1 MTLKH
6 GVLYLILGKP
16 FLRTA
21 RALIDVY
28 REELILRDGD
38 ERLILNMKH
47 GTSSYSNKHQRES
60 INMIDIYNISYKD
73 YLEDL
78 FANEKI
84 TNHLSGN
91 PTFSSEPDTL
101 TSDLTSPEVKDDIF
115 DPEGDIVLIEKLL
128 NLDSTKDLPPSPN
141 VNPLSGSTTSSYPSL
156 TTSEISDYS
165 LEEFADELALIESF
179 PSGNDNMTPED
190 VIREIEYLLNRDPLA
205 ENSPNNDLIYT
216 IPEMFTDE
224 HTLDYS
230 SLPRYDDANDDLL
243 TDSDEWGKIFYDD
256 PFDSKENKIKVSKL
270 LVDELDSTGS
280 SSFLPHFLECDSVLY
295 EDFSEVDTLTSTD
308 NEDKV
313 FNPGILV
320 HENLYEVTNRVTPD
334 KNVKKISSSNASLI
348 LEDYNPPLSD
358 HELPFHI
365 EIPGSGTLLS
375 FSSENEEK
383 VFNPGILISKGV
395 HSLLPELSH
404 RDSKAF
410 KVINIFESPMEI
422 FPCSY
427 GEDIRV
433 LDVPCEFYLWSPW
446 CCDDIHDVCLGISAI
461 GGGVTDWYRAFGY
474 SEVVMFSPTHKKSR
488 WGTIFPTRLEQYKEP
503 LVEPKEIG

>member
-1 MTLKH
+1 MK
-6 GVLYLILGKP
+6 GKKKVSCVCELRP
-16 FLRTA
+16 F
-21 RALIDVY
+21 Y
-28 REELILRDGD
+28 R
-38 ERLILNMKH
+38 
-47 GTSSYSNKHQRES
+47 
-60 INMIDIYNISYKD
+60 
-73 YLEDL
+73 
-78 FANEKI
+78 
-84 TNHLSGN
+84 LS
-91 PTFSSEPDTL
+91 
-101 TSDLTSPEVKDDIF
+101 
-115 DPEGDIVLIEKLL
+115 EKLL
-128 NLDSTKDLPPSPN
+128 ACATYVSDLRAKPTNKCAFTMADVSPLD
-141 VNPLSGSTTSSYPSL
+141 L

-179 PSGNDNMTPED
+179 PPGNDDMTPED

-205 ENSPNNDLIYT
+205 ENPLNNDLIYT

-224 HTLDYS
+224 YTLDYS
-230 SLPRYDDANDDLL
+230 SPPRNDDADDDLFDL
-243 TDSDEWGKIFYDD
+243 KTDNDEWGKILNDD

-295 EDFSEVDTLTSTD
+295 EDFSEVDTLTATD

-320 HENLYEVTNRVTPD
+320 HENLNEVTNRVTLD

-348 LEDYNPPLSD
+348 LGDYNPPLFD

-365 EIPGSGTLLS
+365 EIPEFRTLLS
-375 FSSENEEK
+375 FSSENEEN

-427 GEDIRV
+427 GEDIRF
-433 LDVPCEFYLWSPW
+433 LDVPLMNK
-446 CCDDIHDVCLGISAI
+446 CDVRRLTFSFFMFRVLCSMSMITPDYEASHARGFVHRSLKLYIVSFNMGIEYPNLI
-461 GGGVTDWYRAFGY
+461 D
-474 SEVVMFSPTHKKSR
+474 
-488 WGTIFPTRLEQYKEP
+488 
-503 LVEPKEIG
+503 